1 VTGRGS
7 GLDFAAFK
15 RAFERK
21 DFDSC
26 LTFYADDAEWIE
38 YRHSS
43 PPRSPNR
50 MVGKRQIDVFLRV
63 ICDADLGI
71 TLADEVVG
79 EDRSAFSVDCAL
91 SYGRHVFEHVIAHV
105 RDGQVIRQV
114 DVEAWDQ

>member
-21 DFDSC
+21 DFDSW
-26 LTFYADDAEWIE
+26 LSFYADDAEWIE

-43 PPRSPNR
+43 PPRSPHR
-50 MVGKRQIDVFLRV
+50 MVGKRQIAVFLRG

-71 TLADEVVG
+71 TLGDEVVD
-79 EDRSAFSVDCAL
+79 EDRIAFSVDCAL
-91 SYGRHVFEHVIAHV
+91 SDGRHVFEHVIARV
-105 RDGQVIRQV
+105 LDGQIVRQV
-114 DVEAWDQ
+114 DVEAWDG